1 MSNLKQVIV
10 MRSDLRNTEGHK
22 IRTGKLIAQGAHASM
37 GAILGRLDDPRVVEW
52 LDNSFTKVCVKID
65 NELALIDIWDRA
77 VKAGLL
83 TKLIT
88 DNGLTE
94 FGGVPTVT
102 CCAIGPDTP
111 ENLAPI
117 TGHLRLM

>member
-10 MRSDLRNTEGHK
+10 MRADLRNTDGHK

-52 LDNSFTKVCVKID
+52 LANSFTKVCVKID
-65 NELALIDIWDRA
+65 SEQELFELWNAAIN
-77 VKAGLL
+77 AGLL
-83 TKLIT
+83 TQLIT

-94 FGGVPTVT
+94 FGGVPTTT
-102 CCAIGPDTP
+102 CCAIGPDTA

>member
-1 MSNLKQVIV
+1 
-10 MRSDLRNTEGHK
+10 MRSDLRNTDGHK

-37 GAILGRLDDPRVVEW
+37 GAILRDLDDPRVGEW
-52 LDNSFTKVCVKID
+52 LANSFTKVCVKVD
-65 NELALIDIWDRA
+65 SEQELVDIWDA
-77 VKAGLL
+77 AIKAGLL
-83 TKLIT
+83 TQLIT

-94 FGGVPTVT
+94 FGGVPTTT
-102 CCAIGPDTP
+102 CCAIGPDTA